1 MSIYAFDDF
10 EDLFAQMRRDQAKA
24 DLCVEVWQ
32 AAITTGD
39 YVARPGPG
47 FMIYS
52 EVLENPEPRRC
63 SLKHYRF
70 TTSYSIACPSG
81 ELGDI
86 HVSTIERQ
94 LAEQEFQ
101 RLREQGWQE

>member
-1 MSIYAFDDF
+1 MSIYAFDDS
-10 EDLFAQMRRDQAKA
+10 EDLFTQMRRDQAEA
-24 DLCVEVWQ
+24 DSRVEAWQ

-39 YVARPGPG
+39 YVARPGPD

-52 EVLENPEPRRC
+52 EVLEDPEPRPY
-63 SLKHYRF
+63 SLQHYRF
-70 TTSYSIACPSG
+70 TKSYSIGCPNG

-94 LAEQEFQ
+94 LAEQEFHE
-101 RLREQGWQE
+101 LREQGWQE